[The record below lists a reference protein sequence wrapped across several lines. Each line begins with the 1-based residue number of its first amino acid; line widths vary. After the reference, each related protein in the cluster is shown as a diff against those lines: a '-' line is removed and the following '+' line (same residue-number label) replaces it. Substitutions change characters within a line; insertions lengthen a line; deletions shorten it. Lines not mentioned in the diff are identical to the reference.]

1 MCVRAGLASL
11 ILRGV
16 LCGVFGASAALLVAG
31 IDRADAQARRPA
43 EAPRAAPSAED
54 TLETRFW
61 NSIRGADVAA
71 DFQTYLDAYPNGRFA
86 AQARARLRE
95 LEAGATP
102 APQTPSRAP
111 AAAPRQVER
120 PLQGEKPGPVEKP
133 RQAEQPRQP
142 APAAA
147 AIVQDCDGCPPLT
160 AIQPGSF
167 SMGSTELF
175 PFEGPVHQVTIRKPF
190 LLGVHEVTFAEWD
203 ACVADGGCAYSPPD
217 RGAGR
222 GNRPVSNLDW
232 NDAQQYVA
240 WLSRKTGKTYR
251 LPTESEW
258 EYAARA
264 GGSTAYPWGGAME
277 KGRAQCVGC
286 NPEPA
291 AAAAPVGSF
300 PANAFGLF
308 DMTGNVAEW
317 VEDCW
322 NDSFKGAPAD
332 GSAWTRPRC
341 PERVLRGGSF
351 NTDQRYV
358 RSASR
363 YKYDFDVRFYT
374 NGMRVAREP

>member
-1 MCVRAGLASL
+1 MCVRAGLAVL

-16 LCGVFGASAALLVAG
+16 LGASAALLWIG
-31 IDRADAQARRPA
+31 CDRADAQARRPA
-43 EAPRAAPSAED
+43 EAPRAAPAPDD

-71 DFQTYLDAYPNGRFA
+71 DFRTYLDAYPNGRFA

-95 LEAGATP
+95 LEGAAAAP
-102 APQTPSRAP
+102 AAPSAPSRAP
-111 AAAPRQVER
+111 AAAPRQVDK
-120 PLQGEKPGPVEKP
+120 PAQVEKPGQGDPP
-133 RQAEQPRQP
+133 RQAAPAAPGRQP
-142 APAAA
+142 APAV
-147 AIVQDCDGCPPLT
+147 VQDCDGCPPLAT
-160 AIQPGSF
+160 IQPGSF

-175 PFEGPVHQVTIRKPF
+175 PFEGPVHAVTIRKPF

-203 ACVADGGCAYSPPD
+203 ACVADGGCSYAPPD

-264 GGSTAYPWGGAME
+264 GGATAYPWGVAME
-277 KGRAQCVGC
+277 KGRAQCGGC

-308 DMTGNVAEW
+308 DMAGNVAEW

-322 NDSFKGAPAD
+322 NDSYKGAPAD